1 MGSKGDKS
9 VKSMGDTGTRP
20 MGMGK
25 GGRKPKKVSEG
36 EYCGV
41 DRDASVLYQGIKK
54 KG

>member
-1 MGSKGDKS
+1 MARKGNKA

-25 GGRKPKKVSEG
+25 GGRKPKKVTEG

-41 DRDASVLYQGIKK
+41 DRDAGVMTDRVTK